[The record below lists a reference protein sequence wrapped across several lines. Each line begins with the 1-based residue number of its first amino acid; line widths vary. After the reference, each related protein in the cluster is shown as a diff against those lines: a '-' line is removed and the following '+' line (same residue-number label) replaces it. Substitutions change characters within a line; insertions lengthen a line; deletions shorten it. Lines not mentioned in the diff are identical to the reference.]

1 MACPNSVVAS
11 GVTINATEV
20 RLGCCDPSACTPV
33 GPGGGAK
40 CAGSDSGAVVN
51 IVPDAGISGFHIQ
64 PVANGTST
72 LTFSLPGYQPVNVL
86 VTVAM
91 PVLDVVK
98 LP

>member
-1 MACPNSVVAS
+1 MTCANSVVAS
-11 GVTINATEV
+11 GVTITSAEV
-20 RLGCCDPSACTPV
+20 RLGCCDPTACAAV

-40 CAGSDSGAVVN
+40 CVGSDAGTVVN

-72 LTFSLPGYQPVNVL
+72 LTFSLPGYQPTNVE

-91 PVLDVVK
+91 PVLDVIK